1 MPRTS
6 QELQCGER
14 IEKYT
19 DLTAMSA
26 SNAPP
31 YAKRTLRVIQ
41 SESDDGSTEY
51 KRQVHKLSTSRLH
64 TLATQMSY
72 RLDEGYGRCTYHV
85 GVEDD
90 GCHSVLD
97 YSAVSESAWVLES
110 IARSLNAIVLERKM
124 IQNEIEMGEDGNLKL
139 VDNINDVLV
148 VEEPPVLGRGSDGF
162 NGEDEK
168 EEKSCGEDEEVR
180 KKKTLAKLS
189 ATDEAYTRCELTIQR
204 VETHLLDPSP
214 LSLSS
219 LSRGSSFAEG
229 FNGAEATTLNNL
241 ERLKLHSSPSSTS
254 CRKEES
260 KFSGESVTNKE
271 LNDTHHI
278 VNSVEETLT
287 TRNIRV
293 AVVGNVDAGKSTLI
307 GTLTTSFLD
316 DGRGSSRTSIMKHR
330 HEIESG
336 RTSTYSSHL
345 LGFRHSGEPI
355 AGRDKIRANKMKS
368 EDEMLVVEEPPV
380 LGRGSDGFN
389 GEDEKEEK
397 SCGEDEEV
405 RKKKTLAKL
414 SATDE
419 AYTRCELTIQRVET
433 HLLDPSPLSLS
444 SLSRG
449 SSFAEGF
456 NGAEATTLN
465 NLERLKLHSS
475 PSSTSCRKEESKFSG
490 ESVTNKELNDTHHIV
505 NSVEETLTTRNI
517 RVAVV
522 GNVDA
527 GKSTLIGTLTTSFLD
542 DGRGSSRTSIMKHR
556 HEIES
561 GRTSTY
567 SSHLLGFRHSGEPI
581 AGRDKIRANKMKSED
596 EIARESYRIVTL
608 MDLAG
613 HEKYLKT
620 TIHGVSSGFAD
631 YSIVLVNS
639 RHPPT
644 HMTQH
649 HINLCCSFGIP
660 IIVVFTKIDGCPE
673 HALSTSKNELAKMLK
688 SPEVGRRPFA
698 IKTEQDIVTSM
709 GKLHTL
715 APTIDISCVTGEGLN
730 LLRKMLFSLPKRRR
744 HEKKVDRPF
753 EFLVEDIFHNVPGV
767 GSVVSGFVNAGE
779 LTVGSHCN
787 VYVGPTN
794 DGTFLK
800 TVAKSAHVARIN
812 TSHIT
817 AGQSACLAFSL
828 NKELRKKLRRGMVV
842 LQETPTATQEFD
854 AEICVLKGE
863 GTTIRRSYQAYVH
876 ILNVRQ
882 SAFARDIEIVNNN
895 ALGLPPNHNAKE
907 DAEGVVLRP
916 GSRAKVRFEF
926 AQRPEYIRPGMRM
939 LFRDGRVRGVG
950 IVTGIPQ

>member
-1 MPRTS
+1 
-6 QELQCGER
+6 
-14 IEKYT
+14 
-19 DLTAMSA
+19 MSGP
-26 SNAPP
+26 NAPL
-31 YAKRTLRVIQ
+31 YAKRSLRVINA
-41 SESDDGSTEY
+41 ESDDGSTEY

-72 RLDEGYGRCTYHV
+72 RLDEGHGRCTYHI

-110 IARSLNAIVLERKM
+110 IARSLNAVVLERKM
-124 IQNEIEMGEDGNLKL
+124 IQNEVELGDDGTLKL
-139 VDNINDVLV
+139 VENVNDVLV
-148 VEEPPVLGRGSDGF
+148 VEEPPVLGSGIDSRL
-162 NGEDEK
+162 NCEDEK
-168 EEKSCGEDEEVR
+168 EEKSCGDDEEAS
-180 KKKTLAKLS
+180 KKKLLRKLS
-189 ATDEAYTRCELTIQR
+189 AADEAYTRCELTIQR

-229 FNGAEATTLNNL
+229 AKGAEEASTLNNL
-241 ERLKLHSSPSSTS
+241 ERLKLSSSASTS
-254 CRKEES
+254 CNKEES
-260 KFSGESVTNKE
+260 KVSGESVANAE
-271 LNDTHHI
+271 MNDTQHP
-278 VNSVEETLT
+278 VNTVEETLS

-293 AVVGNVDAGKSTLI
+293 AVVGNVDAGKSTMI

-336 RTSTYSSHL
+336 RTSTSSSHL
-345 LGFRHSGEPI
+345 
-355 AGRDKIRANKMKS
+355 M
-368 EDEMLVVEEPPV
+368 
-380 LGRGSDGFN
+380 
-389 GEDEKEEK
+389 
-397 SCGEDEEV
+397 
-405 RKKKTLAKL
+405 
-414 SATDE
+414 
-419 AYTRCELTIQRVET
+419 
-433 HLLDPSPLSLS
+433 
-444 SLSRG
+444 
-449 SSFAEGF
+449 
-456 NGAEATTLN
+456 
-465 NLERLKLHSS
+465 
-475 PSSTSCRKEESKFSG
+475 
-490 ESVTNKELNDTHHIV
+490 
-505 NSVEETLTTRNI
+505 
-517 RVAVV
+517 
-522 GNVDA
+522 
-527 GKSTLIGTLTTSFLD
+527 
-542 DGRGSSRTSIMKHR
+542 
-556 HEIES
+556 
-561 GRTSTY
+561 
-567 SSHLLGFRHSGEPI
+567 GFRHSGEPI

-631 YSIVLVNS
+631 YAIVLVNS

-649 HINLCCSFGIP
+649 HLNLCCSFGIP

-673 HALSTSKNELAKMLK
+673 HALATSKSEVAKLLK
-688 SPEVGRRPFA
+688 SNEVGRRPYA
-698 IKTEQDIVTSM
+698 IKTEQDIITSM

-715 APTIDISCVTGEGLN
+715 APTIDISCVTGEGLD

-744 HEKKVDRPF
+744 HEKKVARPF
-753 EFLVEDIFHNVPGV
+753 EFLVEDTFLNVPGV

-779 LTVGSHCN
+779 LNVGSNCE

-842 LQETPTATQEFD
+842 LQESPTATKEFD

-882 SAFARDIEIVNNN
+882 SAFAREIEIVNNN
-895 ALGLPPNHNAKE
+895 ALGLPPSHNAKE
-907 DAEGVVLRP
+907 DTEGIVLRP

-950 IVTGIPQ
+950 IITGIP